1 MKKIFIGL
9 ICLLLIVGCDF
20 TKSEGDANIY
30 TTYYPTGYFTEYLYG
45 KYSTVQSIYPSEVDT
60 NTYKLTDKQ
69 KKLYSKA
76 DIFIYTG
83 VDKEEDLAVDLLNIN
98 EDLRI
103 GDASKRIPYKKDI
116 SETWL
121 NPTSALMMARLIK
134 TYITDYEDNLY
145 NKNYVE
151 KMYEELKIDIS
162 NLDVELTLMGK
173 NASRNT
179 ILVSDDTL
187 NFLSKY
193 NIKVLSVDKDGNDYT
208 KNLNEA
214 KVLINTGDIKYI
226 FKTTGSELNEEVT
239 NIINN
244 YKLEELEIKTMY
256 TLTEEER
263 KNNEDYLSIMEDN
276 ITKLKTELFR

>member
-9 ICLLLIVGCDF
+9 VSLLLVTGCDF
-20 TKSEGDANIY
+20 TKSNEDTLIY
-30 TTYYPTGYFTEYLYG
+30 TTYYPTLYFTDYLYG
-45 KYSTVQSIYPSEVDT
+45 KYSTIESIYPSEVDT
-60 NTYKLTDKQ
+60 STYELTDKQ
-69 KKLYSKA
+69 KKLYSKS
-76 DIFIYTG
+76 DLFIYTG
-83 VDKEEDLAVDLLNIN
+83 VDKENDLATDLLNLN
-98 EDLRI
+98 GELRI
-103 GDASKRIPYKKDI
+103 GDAAKRITYKKDI

-121 NPTSALMMARLIK
+121 NPSSALMMIRLIK

-151 KMYEELKIDIS
+151 SQYEELKIDIS

-193 NIKVLSVDKDGNDYT
+193 NIKVLSVDKDSEDYT

-214 KVLINTGDIKYI
+214 KALINSGDIKYI

-239 NIINN
+239 NIVNS
-244 YKLEELEIKTMY
+244 YSLEELEIRTMY

-263 KNNEDYLSIMEDN
+263 KNNEDYLSIMEEN

>member
-9 ICLLLIVGCDF
+9 ICLLLVVGCDF
-20 TKSEGDANIY
+20 TKSEGDTNIY

-45 KYSTVQSIYPSEVDT
+45 KYSTVQSIYPSEIDT

-69 KKLYSKA
+69 KKLYSKS
-76 DIFIYTG
+76 DLFIYTG

-193 NIKVLSVDKDGNDYT
+193 NIKVLSVDKDGSDYT

-214 KVLINTGDIKYI
+214 KALINTGDIKYI

-244 YKLEELEIKTMY
+244 YKLEELEIRTMY